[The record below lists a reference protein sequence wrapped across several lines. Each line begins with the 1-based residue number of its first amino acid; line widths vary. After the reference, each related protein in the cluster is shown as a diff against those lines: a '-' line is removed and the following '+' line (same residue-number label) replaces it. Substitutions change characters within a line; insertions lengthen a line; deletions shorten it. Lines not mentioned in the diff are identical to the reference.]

1 VSIQA
6 TAQDPFTILVSG
18 GVITTVLTLFANWLI
33 KRRQQRV
40 DMSKIKIQTITKVVP
55 LYNQIALYNS
65 SNLSYEL
72 GKDNQDRDA
81 VLMLYYICN
90 IMNIRKQIIK
100 KIGDIQLD
108 NIDAERIIGNL
119 YNNIIT
125 RIKGHFGHVDS
136 DRMLHL
142 VDNDIAYHRFHQKVS
157 SGNDNDLYQKFV
169 HWIYGEEITSE
180 IERNCRWFAE
190 LIMYELNYVYRIWYN
205 EPPDIFRLSQDLLNY
220 LATNHPK
227 YYHRIMK
234 IETGGYL
241 K

>member
-100 KIGDIQLD
+100 RL
-108 NIDAERIIGNL
+108 
-119 YNNIIT
+119 
-125 RIKGHFGHVDS
+125 
-136 DRMLHL
+136 
-142 VDNDIAYHRFHQKVS
+142 
-157 SGNDNDLYQKFV
+157 
-169 HWIYGEEITSE
+169 EIF
-180 IERNCRWFAE
+180 N
-190 LIMYELNYVYRIWYN
+190 
-205 EPPDIFRLSQDLLNY
+205 
-220 LATNHPK
+220 
-227 YYHRIMK
+227 
-234 IETGGYL
+234 
-241 K
+241 

>member
-1 VSIQA
+1 MSIQA

-65 SNLSYEL
+65 WNLSYEL

-169 HWIYGEEITSE
+169 HWIYM
-180 IERNCRWFAE
+180 ER
-190 LIMYELNYVYRIWYN
+190 
-205 EPPDIFRLSQDLLNY
+205 
-220 LATNHPK
+220 K
-227 YYHRIMK
+227 
-234 IETGGYL
+234 
-241 K
+241 